1 MAGSMRPFD
10 VAVVGGG
17 VAGLSAA
24 SALAERGARVVVVE
38 ARPDLG
44 GRTATFTEP
53 VTGERADNG
62 QHILMG
68 CYTETFTFL
77 TRVGAGVE
85 LQPNLTMDV
94 VDRDGQSTRLA
105 CPSLPSPLHL
115 LAGLLRW
122 DALGT
127 RDRLSALRMA
137 TRGSPGPTET
147 VAAWLARL
155 GQSPRLVEVLWEPLA
170 VAALNQPITVA
181 AAAPFA
187 AVLERVLRSRTG
199 SALGLPAVPLGDLF
213 AQSSRAFIEDRGG
226 SVRSGVRAGMA
237 FGSDQRATVVV
248 RDQSVPA
255 RAVIVAV
262 EWHALRRLCPNP
274 PAALRGVWEAAGAT
288 PASAIVSAHAWFDRP
303 VMDVPFCGL
312 PGRQWQW
319 AFDVGAGWRGRSS
332 HVSVTASAADA
343 MVQWSND
350 ALSSSAL
357 DTLRDVFPAARDA
370 AVRRIVVIRERRATF
385 SVAPGVPPRPD
396 NATGVPGLFLAG
408 DWIGNPLPATIEGAV
423 TSGHRAAALA
433 AHHLN
438 L

>member
-1 MAGSMRPFD
+1 MRPFD

-24 SALAERGARVVVVE
+24 SALAERGARVAVLE

-44 GRTATFTEP
+44 GRTSTFIEP

-68 CYTETFTFL
+68 CYAETVAFL
-77 TRVGAGVE
+77 ARIGARVE

-94 VDRDGQSTRLA
+94 VDREGRSTRLA
-105 CPSLPSPLHL
+105 CPALPAPLHL

-137 TRGSPGPTET
+137 TRGSPGPAET
-147 VAAWLARL
+147 VAGWLARL
-155 GQSPRLVEVLWEPLA
+155 GQSPRLVEMLWEPLA
-170 VAALNQPITVA
+170 VAALNQPISVA

-187 AVLERVLRSRTG
+187 AVLERVLRSRTS
-199 SALGLPAVPLGDLF
+199 SALGLPALPLGDLF
-213 AQSSRAFIEDRGG
+213 GKSSRAFIEGRGG
-226 SVRSGVRAGMA
+226 SVRLGVRAGLEFSA
-237 FGSDQRATVVV
+237 DQRATVVV
-248 RDQSVPA
+248 HGEGVPA

-262 EWHALRRLCPNP
+262 EWHALSRLCANP
-274 PAALRGVWEAAGAT
+274 PAALRDVWDAARAT
-288 PASAIVSAHAWFDRP
+288 PASAIVSAHAWFDRR

-312 PGRQWQW
+312 PGREWQW
-319 AFDVGAGWRGRSS
+319 AFDVGAGWGGRSS
-332 HVSVTASAADA
+332 HVSLTASAADA
-343 MVQWSND
+343 MAQWSND

-357 DTLRDVFPAARDA
+357 ATLRGVFPAARDA
-370 AVRRIVVIRERRATF
+370 VVRRVAVIRERRATF

-396 NATGVPGLFLAG
+396 NATAVSGLFLAG

>member
-1 MAGSMRPFD
+1 MRPFD

-24 SALAERGARVVVVE
+24 SALAERGARVVVLE
-38 ARPDLG
+38 ARPGLG
-44 GRTATFTEP
+44 GRTSTFTEP

-77 TRVGAGVE
+77 ERVGAVVE
-85 LQPNLTMDV
+85 LQPNLAMDV
-94 VDRDGQSTRLA
+94 VDLEGRSTRLA
-105 CPSLPSPLHL
+105 CPALPSPFHL

-137 TRGSPGPTET
+137 TRGSPGPGET
-147 VAAWLARL
+147 VAAWLGRL
-155 GQSPRLVEVLWEPLA
+155 GQSPRLVELLWEPLA
-170 VAALNQPITVA
+170 VAALNQPIAVA

-199 SALGLPAVPLGDLF
+199 SALGVPGAPLGDLF
-213 AQSSRAFIEDRGG
+213 ALSSRAFIEGRGG
-226 SVRSGVRAGMA
+226 EVWSGARARLVFAADGRAAAAVRGVN
-237 FGSDQRATVVV
+237 
-248 RDQSVPA
+248 VPA

-262 EWHALRRLCPNP
+262 EWHALSRLCPHP
-274 PAALRGVWEAAGAT
+274 PAALRDVWDAAAGT
-288 PASAIVSAHAWFDRP
+288 PASAIVSVHAWFDRR

-319 AFDVGAGWRGRSS
+319 AFDVGTGWGGRSS
-332 HVSVTASAADA
+332 HVSLTASAADA
-343 MVQWSND
+343 MAEWTND

-357 DTLRDVFPAARDA
+357 ATLRDVFPAARDA
-370 AVRRIVVIRERRATF
+370 GVRRVAVIRERRATF
-385 SVAPGVPPRPD
+385 SVAPGVPTRPG
-396 NATGVPGLFLAG
+396 NATGVSGLFLAG
-408 DWIGNPLPATIEGAV
+408 DWIGNPLPATIEGAA